1 MKIIFIAYSELTDK
15 VYKEY
20 FIDKFLI
27 NNVEV
32 EYWNISPIVR
42 DAHQDN
48 GTFNYPDYKLFN
60 SFSEFKNE
68 LKTKASDDI
77 RFFTNFPLKIKYF
90 KFYRL
95 LKLNKCKTY
104 QINNFSRPIN
114 IENKPFLKKVLFHL
128 LNPNFISGILS
139 ERIFLKFIKKFHLVN
154 KFNKIFA
161 AGFIESQSYDWAKKT
176 ININS
181 FDYEKSKGEYLK
193 ILNNRY
199 CVFFDIYFP
208 FHNDIKFNNIK
219 TLNSKRYYR
228 SLNAFFLKIE
238 KKFKISVVI
247 CSHPTAFDN
256 EKHFEGRPV
265 YRMKTMEL
273 TRNAEFCLSHHSTS
287 MSYAMIFKKPI
298 VFIYNNEM
306 NSLYKNY
313 YMKDLLSL
321 SKYTS
326 MPLINVDS
334 EFFDRDEL
342 IVNDDIY
349 EKYVHDYVASKES
362 QNKDSYQIILNNL

>member
-1 MKIIFIAYSELTDK
+1 MKIIFISYSELSDK

-20 FIDKFLI
+20 FMDKFLI
-27 NNVEV
+27 NNIKV

-42 DAHQDN
+42 DSHIDN
-48 GTFNYPDYKLFN
+48 GAINFPDYKLFN
-60 SFSEFKNE
+60 SFYEFKKE
-68 LKTKASDDI
+68 LKMKVSDET

-90 KFYRL
+90 KFYRQ
-95 LKLNKCKTY
+95 LKLNKCKSY
-104 QINNFSRPIN
+104 QINNFARPIN
-114 IENKPFLKKVLFHL
+114 IENRPFLTKVTFHL
-128 LNPNFISGILS
+128 LYPNFILGIIS
-139 ERIFLKFIKKFHLVN
+139 ERIFLKFIKMFHLVN
-154 KFNKIFA
+154 KFDKIFA
-161 AGFIESQSYDWAKKT
+161 SGYIESQSYDWANKT

-181 FDYEKSKGEYLK
+181 FDYEKSKLDSFK
-193 ILNNRY
+193 IINHKY

-208 FHNDIKFNNIK
+208 FHNDIKFNNLK
-219 TLNSKRYYR
+219 HLNAKQYYR
-228 SLNAFFLKIE
+228 SLNTFFLKIE

-247 CSHPTAFDN
+247 CSHPTAFNN

-265 YRMKTMEL
+265 FRMKTMEL

-306 NSLYKNY
+306 KSLYKNY
-313 YMKDLLSL
+313 YMRDLLSL
-321 SKYTS
+321 SKYTN

-334 EFFDRDEL
+334 EFFDPTGF

-349 EKYVHDYVASKES
+349 KKYIHDYVASEES

>member
-1 MKIIFIAYSELTDK
+1 MKIIFITYSELTDK

-20 FIDKFLI
+20 FMDKFLI
-27 NNVEV
+27 NNIKV

-42 DAHQDN
+42 DAHLDN
-48 GTFNYPDYKLFN
+48 GTFNFPDYKLFN
-60 SFSEFKNE
+60 SFYEFKNE
-68 LKTKASDDI
+68 LKKRVSDDT

-90 KFYRL
+90 KFYRQ

-104 QINNFSRPIN
+104 QINNFARPIN
-114 IENKPFLKKVLFHL
+114 IETKPFLKKVTFHL
-128 LNPNFISGILS
+128 FNPNFILGIIS
-139 ERIFLKFIKKFHLVN
+139 ERIFLKFIKMFHLVN
-154 KFNKIFA
+154 KFDKIFA
-161 AGFIESQSYDWAKKT
+161 AGFIESQSYDWVKKT

-181 FDYEKSKGEYLK
+181 FDYEKSKAENSK
-193 ILNNRY
+193 IFNNKY
-199 CVFFDIYFP
+199 CVFFDNYFP
-208 FHNDIKFNNIK
+208 FHHDIKFNNIK
-219 TLNSKRYYR
+219 LLNANQYYS
-228 SLNAFFLKIE
+228 SLNTFFLKIE

-247 CSHPTAFDN
+247 CSHPTAFNN

-273 TRNAEFCLSHHSTS
+273 SRHAEFCLTHHSTS

-306 NSLYKNY
+306 KSLYKNY
-313 YMKDLLSL
+313 YMRDLLSL
-321 SKYTS
+321 SKYTN

-334 EFFDRDEL
+334 EFIDRNEF